1 MAPVYSEPSRQ
12 RSMYTHQAFIGPGRR
27 WPAPVGPCYGTDP
40 PMARFLV
47 SSLAAVALLAC
58 QKGSTER
65 VTVDL
70 APRGV
75 GTPVAKFNHGAITV
89 EDLDHQLAALPPMV
103 RLRLQGS
110 APRKDFVEGQVRVE
124 LLAREGVKQ
133 GLQNDPE
140 VLETFKKA
148 IAQKALLK
156 TLEKEAPQPTE
167 DEVKAWYENHQADFQ
182 RPAMVQLQDLFLS
195 ADAHDAARRKSRLA
209 EMEKLRARAR
219 ALKPEDEAGFAA
231 LVKASSDDA
240 LTKSGGG
247 DLRPMPYPDLQARY
261 GAEVADA
268 AKALTT
274 IGEISPI
281 VTTEKGFH
289 LLRLKAQMPAHAL
302 PLDEV
307 KAQIRNR
314 MYSERRTAASDALL
328 ARLKAESG
336 YTLDE
341 AALAKLTI
349 PGPAAPGMPGM
360 PPAHPPAPGSPA
372 APGAPPPTR

>member
-1 MAPVYSEPSRQ
+1 
-12 RSMYTHQAFIGPGRR
+12 
-27 WPAPVGPCYGTDP
+27 
-40 PMARFLV
+40 MARFLV
-47 SSLAAVALLAC
+47 LSLAVLALLAC
-58 QKGSTER
+58 QKGSPER

-70 APRGV
+70 APKGK
-75 GTPVAKFNHGAITV
+75 GTPVARFNGGAITV
-89 EDLDHQLAALPPMV
+89 EDLDRQLSALPPMV

-124 LLAREGVKQ
+124 LLAREGIRN

-148 IAQKALLK
+148 IAQKTLQQN
-156 TLEKEAPQPTE
+156 LEKGAPQPTE
-167 DEVKAWYENHQADFQ
+167 EDVKTWYDNHQADFQ

-195 ADAHDAARRKSRLA
+195 ADAHDAARRKTRLA
-209 EMEKLRARAR
+209 EMEKLRTRAR
-219 ALKPEDEAGFAA
+219 ALKADDEAGYAA

-240 LTKSGGG
+240 LTKASGG

-281 VTTEKGFH
+281 VTTDKGFH
-289 LLRLKAQMPAHAL
+289 LLRLKAQLPAHTL
-302 PLDEV
+302 PLDDV

-314 MYSERRTAASDALL
+314 LYSERRTAASDALMT
-328 ARLKAESG
+328 RLKSESG
-336 YTLDE
+336 YALDE
-341 AALAKLTI
+341 AALAKVSVPAPTT
-349 PGPAAPGMPGM
+349 PGMQGMPAA
-360 PPAHPPAPGSPA
+360 HPA
-372 APGAPPPTR
+372 APGAPGVPPPTR